1 MKRKLIKREITPI
14 IKNPQFNL
22 FNFKTTHMKPIRI
35 FSILLILLSC
45 ISIESMAQSP
55 TIQRELR
62 LVNPSGTT
70 GYVGLRAAAGTA
82 TYTLTLPQSMPSA
95 DMLLQVGSISGTS
108 ISTRWTSPSAL
119 GGNDWTVGGN
129 SLTSTTAYLG
139 TLSSTTLNIGTDN
152 TNRLS
157 IASSGE
163 ITLLGASTVSNTLT
177 VSGATTLN
185 STLGVTGATT
195 LNSTLGVTGPTT
207 LNSTLGVTGNTTI
220 GGLLSANSSA
230 VLSGTITLTGDTY
243 INTTGQ
249 SETIIGNTL
258 TNTAVT
264 INTGMSGG
272 LTLGNIQAGTVSTS
286 EILVLGTGNKVNKLT
301 LSQLN
306 TGLYRARGVV
316 AVTDATDSG
325 TISVAD
331 LAAGDVIQVTLEGSD
346 NTMPIPSFYV
356 VRTAGT
362 SGSFIV
368 YFSAPFTGTY
378 NYAVIRN

>member
-1 MKRKLIKREITPI
+1 
-14 IKNPQFNL
+14 
-22 FNFKTTHMKPIRI
+22 
-35 FSILLILLSC
+35 
-45 ISIESMAQSP
+45 MAQSP

-82 TYTLTLPQSMPSA
+82 TYTLTLPQSQPSA

-119 GGNDWTVGGN
+119 GGNDWSVGGN
-129 SLTSTTAYLG
+129 ALTSTTAYLG

-195 LNSTLGVTGPTT
+195 LNSTLGVTGATTLNSTLGVTGATT

-230 VLSGTITLTGDTY
+230 ILSGTITLTGDTY

-249 SETIIGNTL
+249 SGTIIGNTL

-301 LSQLN
+301 ISQLN

-356 VRTAGT
+356 ARTTGS
-362 SGSFIV
+362 SGSFVV